1 MYKKSIY
8 KKHFLLC
15 TITGALI
22 FSHFSS
28 AYAAAPLREVSK
40 IEAKEGKKT
49 FLGNVISR
57 DRISNVDAVGK
68 DSVATVTK
76 AEMISEMISLS
87 ATKGGRINAKE
98 INAKTMITGL
108 QIADGLINLEDSVVD
123 VKGNHTSYGISF
135 GFLSKDQTITFNEA
149 ILTNTKLLVKDGI
162 GIVGPLSSG
171 KVKLKNSEIRSD
183 VLLQNKSMPGTDP
196 VTFTL
201 TADRSFLEGRARTL
215 QSNTTVFNLNNDS
228 KWLLKISKNE
238 VDNDDIL
245 AIFNYKLLDIKKRA
259 HSTVSVLN
267 LDSSSIIFDTPIGEQ
282 YQTLTV
288 GRGEVIDTP
297 KLGEGLGFGRAL
309 SEIPSKAP
317 HDASNEAPSGAPH
330 EAPSTKAVYNA
341 TGSAKI
347 YFNAKWSDGAPK
359 EQQKADHLLVY
370 GDVSGTTAIHFNSLL
385 KNEESNAEDEDN
397 VPLNMRGLSLVQV
410 SGKANEKSFKLAN
423 GYTTMGGLPYKYT
436 LNVYGPTSSRGKAHS
451 GQNLLGE
458 NKDFW
463 DFRLQ
468 SATLDRE
475 GKIKALVPQVAS
487 YLVMP
492 NALFS
497 AGLADVNNQNTL
509 LDNAQTTERTK
520 RGIVFSSYGN
530 GITLSSNRSPLQ
542 YGYGADV
549 RYAALQAG
557 LALTAL
563 ENQDTTTSL
572 GFLGTYG
579 KLAFTPKGIE
589 GSEKS
594 TLDKWSVSAYGSIHH
609 NKGMYLNTFLS
620 YGAFKG
626 HITTALIGNTVELDN
641 TNTFS
646 ASATVGQ
653 KLATGTK
660 GLTFEPQAQLVYQR
674 LAFGTFSDVDSFD
687 VNIGDLYQWL
697 VRFGGRLTQTML
709 PAEDGCAVS
718 VYAKL
723 NFMKTFDND
732 SVIKIGDIF
741 HLDSMGSAIEGG
753 LGVNAHL
760 SKNVI
765 LHADVNY
772 QHKLQKAGISGINF
786 SGGVSYRF

>member
-8 KKHFLLC
+8 KKNFLLC
-15 TITGALI
+15 TIAGTLI

-28 AYAAAPLREVSK
+28 AYADAPLREVSR

-49 FLGNVISR
+49 FFGNVISR

-68 DSVATVTK
+68 DSVATITK
-76 AEMISEMISLS
+76 AEMITEMVSFS

-98 INAKTMITGL
+98 VDAKTMITGL
-108 QIADGLINLEDSVVD
+108 QIADGLINLEDSVVT

-135 GFLSKDQTITFNEA
+135 GFLSKDQTVTFNEA
-149 ILTNTKLLVKDGI
+149 ILTNTKLLVKDGT
-162 GIVGPLSSG
+162 GIIGPLSSS

-196 VTFTL
+196 ISLTL

-215 QSNTTVFNLNNDS
+215 QSNTTVFNLNNNS

-238 VDNDDIL
+238 VDNDDL
-245 AIFNYKLLDIKKRA
+245 FALFNYKLLDIKKRA

-267 LDSSSIIFDTPIGEQ
+267 LDSSSIIFDAPREGQ

-288 GRGEVIDTP
+288 GRGEVVVDTF
-297 KLGEGLGFGRAL
+297 GLGGGLGLSRAHGEL
-309 SEIPSKAP
+309 ASKAP
-317 HDASNEAPSGAPH
+317 SEAPSGVPH
-330 EAPSTKAVYNA
+330 VAHSNKAVYNA

-347 YFNAKWSDGAPK
+347 YFNAEWSDGAPK

-370 GDVSGTTAIHFNSLL
+370 GDVSGTTEIRFNSLL
-385 KNEESNAEDEDN
+385 KNEESKAEDEDN
-397 VPLNMRGLSLVQV
+397 IPLNMRGLSLVQV
-410 SGKANEKSFKLAN
+410 SGKANESSFKLAN
-423 GYTTMGGLPYKYT
+423 GYTTIGGLPYKYT

-451 GQNLLGE
+451 GQSFLEE

-468 SATLDRE
+468 SDTLDDE
-475 GKIKALVPQVAS
+475 GKIRALVPQVAS

-492 NALFS
+492 NTLFS

-509 LDNAQTTERTK
+509 LNNAQTAEMETK
-520 RGIVFSSYGN
+520 KGIFFSSYGN
-530 GITLSSNRSPLQ
+530 GIILSSNRTPLQ
-542 YGYGADV
+542 YGYDADV

-557 LALTAL
+557 FALTAL
-563 ENQDTTTSL
+563 EDQSTTTNFGL
-572 GFLGTYG
+572 LGTYG

-594 TLDKWSVSAYGSIHH
+594 TLDKWSVSAYSSIQH
-609 NKGMYLNTFLS
+609 NTGVYLNAFLS

-626 HITTALIGNTVELDN
+626 NITTAFIGNTAELDN
-641 TNTFS
+641 TSTFS

-660 GLTFEPQAQLVYQR
+660 GLTFEPQAQLIYQR
-674 LAFGTFSDVDSFD
+674 LAFGTLSDIDGFD
-687 VNIGDLYQWL
+687 VNIGDLDQWL
-697 VRFGGRLTQTML
+697 VRVGGRLTQTML

-723 NFMKTFDND
+723 NFMKTFDKN
-732 SVIKIGDIF
+732 SMIKIGDTF

-760 SKNVI
+760 SKNVV

-772 QHKLQKAGISGINF
+772 QHKLQEAGISGINF
-786 SGGVSYRF
+786 SGGVRYHF